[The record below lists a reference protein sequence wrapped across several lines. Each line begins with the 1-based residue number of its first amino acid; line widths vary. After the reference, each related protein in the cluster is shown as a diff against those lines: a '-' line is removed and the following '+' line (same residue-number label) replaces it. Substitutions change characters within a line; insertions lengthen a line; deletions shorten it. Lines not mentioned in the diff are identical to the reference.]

1 MFAAIVNMLAI
12 IACSILGL
20 LFKKVLPEKA
30 QDTLMQGMG
39 LMIIIIGAK
48 MAVGAE
54 NDVVIVLALAV
65 GGLIGE
71 ALKLDL
77 HMENLGVRVK
87 KLCHVNDNNFV
98 EAFVSA
104 SLIFCV
110 GAMAIVGSIEA
121 AYGNYDVI
129 YVKSALDGIIAMVLA
144 STMGIGVAFSGAAVF
159 VYQGAIALLAT
170 LAGNVLTDTIISYL
184 SASGGVLII
193 GIGLTTARVKNFN
206 TVNLL
211 PGVFLAAAFGGIL
224 QLF

>member
-54 NDVVIVLALAV
+54 NDVVIVLVLAV

-71 ALKLDL
+71 ALKLDM

-87 KLCHVNDNNFV
+87 KLCHVNDSNFV

-159 VYQGAIALLAT
+159 VYQGAITFLAT

-193 GIGLTTARVKNFN
+193 GIGITIAGIKKIN

-211 PGVFLAAAFGGIL
+211 PGIFLAAAFGGIL

>member
-48 MAVGAE
+48 MAFGAE
-54 NDVVIVLALAV
+54 NDVIIVLALAV

-87 KLCHVNDNNFV
+87 KLCHVNDSNFV
-98 EAFVSA
+98 EDFVSA

-159 VYQGAIALLAT
+159 VYQGAITLLAT
-170 LAGNVLTDTIISYL
+170 LAGNVLTDTIISSL

-193 GIGLTTARVKNFN
+193 GIGITIAGIKKIN

>member
-71 ALKLDL
+71 TLKLAL
-77 HMENLGVRVK
+77 YMGNLGVRVK
-87 KLCHVNDNNFV
+87 KLCRISDDNFV
-98 EAFVSA
+98 EDFVSA

-159 VYQGAIALLAT
+159 VYQGAITLLAT
-170 LAGNVLTDTIISYL
+170 VAGNVLTDTIISYL

-193 GIGLTTARVKNFN
+193 GIGITIAGIKKIN

-211 PGVFLAAAFGGIL
+211 PGIFLAAAFGGIL

>member
-71 ALKLDL
+71 TLKLDL

-87 KLCHVNDNNFV
+87 KLCRISDDNFV
-98 EAFVSA
+98 EDFVSA

-129 YVKSALDGIIAMVLA
+129 YVKSALDGIIAMILT

-159 VYQGAIALLAT
+159 VYQGAITFLAT

-193 GIGLTTARVKNFN
+193 GIGITIAGIKKIN

-211 PGVFLAAAFGGIL
+211 PGIFLAAAFGGIL

>member
-77 HMENLGVRVK
+77 HMKNLGVRVK
-87 KLCHVNDNNFV
+87 KLCRISDGNFV
-98 EAFVSA
+98 EDFVSA

-159 VYQGAIALLAT
+159 VYQGAITLLAA
-170 LAGNVLTDTIISYL
+170 LAGNILTDTIISYL

-193 GIGLTTARVKNFN
+193 GIGITIAGIKKIN

-211 PGVFLAAAFGGIL
+211 PGVFLAAVFGGIL

>member
-1 MFAAIVNMLAI
+1 
-12 IACSILGL
+12 
-20 LFKKVLPEKA
+20 
-30 QDTLMQGMG
+30 
-39 LMIIIIGAK
+39 
-48 MAVGAE
+48 
-54 NDVVIVLALAV
+54 
-65 GGLIGE
+65 
-71 ALKLDL
+71 
-77 HMENLGVRVK
+77 MENLGVRVK
-87 KLCHVNDNNFV
+87 KLCHVNDSNFV

-159 VYQGAIALLAT
+159 VYQGAITLLAT

-193 GIGLTTARVKNFN
+193 GIGLTTAGVKNFN

>member
-71 ALKLDL
+71 TLKLAL
-77 HMENLGVRVK
+77 YMGNLGVRVK
-87 KLCHVNDNNFV
+87 KLCHVNDSNFV

-129 YVKSALDGIIAMVLA
+129 YVKSALDGIIAMVL
-144 STMGIGVAFSGAAVF
+144 GIGVAFSGAAVF
-159 VYQGAIALLAT
+159 VYQGAITLLAT

-193 GIGLTTARVKNFN
+193 GIGITIAGIKKIN

-211 PGVFLAAAFGGIL
+211 PGIFLAAAFGGIL

>member
-71 ALKLDL
+71 ALKLDM

-87 KLCHVNDNNFV
+87 KLCHVNDSNFV

-104 SLIFCV
+104 SLIFC
-110 GAMAIVGSIEA
+110 ATSRRRFTFRSCSSSSYCFSPA
-121 AYGNYDVI
+121 
-129 YVKSALDGIIAMVLA
+129 YVKMCFFSAMML
-144 STMGIGVAFSGAAVF
+144 
-159 VYQGAIALLAT
+159 
-170 LAGNVLTDTIISYL
+170 ISFL
-184 SASGGVLII
+184 F
-193 GIGLTTARVKNFN
+193 T
-206 TVNLL
+206 NLL
-211 PGVFLAAAFGGIL
+211 RSCRTLYPF
-224 QLF
+224 

>member
-20 LFKKVLPEKA
+20 LFKKGLSEKT

-54 NDVVIVLALAV
+54 NDVVVVLALAL

-77 HMENLGVRVK
+77 HMENLGVK
-87 KLCHVNDNNFV
+87 IKNLCRISDGNFV

-110 GAMAIVGSIEA
+110 GAMAVVGSIEA

-144 STMGIGVAFSGAAVF
+144 SAMGMGVAFSGAVVF
-159 VYQGAIALLAT
+159 VYQGAITLLAA
-170 LAGNVLTDTIISYL
+170 LASDVLTDTIISYL
-184 SASGGVLII
+184 SAAGGVLII
-193 GIGLTTARVKNFN
+193 AIGITTAGIKKFN

-211 PGVFLAAAFGGIL
+211 PGVFLAALFGGIF

>member
-71 ALKLDL
+71 TLKLAL
-77 HMENLGVRVK
+77 YMGNLGVRVK
-87 KLCHVNDNNFV
+87 KLCRISDDNFV
-98 EAFVSA
+98 EDFVSA

-159 VYQGAIALLAT
+159 VYQGAITLLAT

-193 GIGLTTARVKNFN
+193 GIGITIAGIKKIN

-211 PGVFLAAAFGGIL
+211 PGIFLAAAFGGIL

>member
-1 MFAAIVNMLAI
+1 MFATIVNMLSI
-12 IACSILGL
+12 IICAILGL
-20 LFKKVLPEKA
+20 FFKKSLSEKA
-30 QDTLMQGMG
+30 KDTVMQGTG
-39 LMIIIIGAK
+39 LMVVIIGAK
-48 MAVGAE
+48 MAVGAD
-54 NDVVIVLALAV
+54 NDVVVVLALAL

-77 HMENLGVRVK
+77 RMENLAVKIK
-87 KLCHVNDNNFV
+87 KLCHVNDSNFV

-110 GAMAIVGSIEA
+110 GAMAVVGSIEA

-129 YVKSALDGIIAMVLA
+129 FVKSALDGIVAMILA
-144 STMGIGVAFSGAAVF
+144 SALGIGVVFSSVAVLL
-159 VYQGAIALLAT
+159 YQGSITLLALLVQ
-170 LAGNVLTDTIISYL
+170 GILTDTVISYL

-193 GIGLTTARVKNFN
+193 GIGLTTAGVKNFN

-211 PGVFLAAAFGGIL
+211 PGIFLAALFGGLL

>member
-71 ALKLDL
+71 TLKLAL
-77 HMENLGVRVK
+77 YMGNLGVRVK
-87 KLCHVNDNNFV
+87 KLCRISDDNFV
-98 EAFVSA
+98 EDFVSA

-159 VYQGAIALLAT
+159 VYQGAITLLAP

-193 GIGLTTARVKNFN
+193 GIGITIAGIKKIN

-211 PGVFLAAAFGGIL
+211 PGIFLAAAFGGIL

>member
-71 ALKLDL
+71 TLKLDL
-77 HMENLGVRVK
+77 HMGNLGVRVK
-87 KLCHVNDNNFV
+87 KLCRISDDNFV
-98 EAFVSA
+98 EDFVSA

-159 VYQGAIALLAT
+159 VYQGAITFLAT

-193 GIGLTTARVKNFN
+193 GIGITIAGIKKIN

-211 PGVFLAAAFGGIL
+211 PGIFLAAAFGGIL

>member
-71 ALKLDL
+71 TLKLAL
-77 HMENLGVRVK
+77 YMGNLGVRVK
-87 KLCHVNDNNFV
+87 KLCRISDDNFV
-98 EAFVSA
+98 EDFVSA

-193 GIGLTTARVKNFN
+193 GIGITIAGIKKIN

-211 PGVFLAAAFGGIL
+211 PGIFLAAAFGGIL

>member
-20 LFKKVLPEKA
+20 LFKKGLSEKT

-54 NDVVIVLALAV
+54 NDVVVVLALAL

-77 HMENLGVRVK
+77 HMENLGVK
-87 KLCHVNDNNFV
+87 IKNLCRISDGNFV

-110 GAMAIVGSIEA
+110 GAMAVVGSIEA

-144 STMGIGVAFSGAAVF
+144 SAMGMGVAFSGAAVL
-159 VYQGAIALLAT
+159 VYQGAITLLAA
-170 LAGNVLTDTIISYL
+170 LASDVFTDTIISYL
-184 SASGGVLII
+184 SAAGGVLII
-193 GIGLTTARVKNFN
+193 AIGITTAGIKKFN

-211 PGVFLAAAFGGIL
+211 PGVFLAALFGGIL

>member
-54 NDVVIVLALAV
+54 NDVVIVFV

-71 ALKLDL
+71 TLKLDL
-77 HMENLGVRVK
+77 HMGNLGVRVK
-87 KLCHVNDNNFV
+87 KLCRISDGNFV
-98 EAFVSA
+98 EDLVSA

-159 VYQGAIALLAT
+159 VYQGAITLLAT

-193 GIGLTTARVKNFN
+193 GIGLTTAGVKNFN

>member
-71 ALKLDL
+71 TLKLAL
-77 HMENLGVRVK
+77 YMGNLGVRVK
-87 KLCHVNDNNFV
+87 KLCHVNDSNFV

-110 GAMAIVGSIEA
+110 GAMA

-159 VYQGAIALLAT
+159 VYQGAITLLAT

-193 GIGLTTARVKNFN
+193 GIGITIAGIKKIN

-211 PGVFLAAAFGGIL
+211 PGIFLAAAFGGIL

>member
-71 ALKLDL
+71 TLKLDL
-77 HMENLGVRVK
+77 HMGNLGVRVK
-87 KLCHVNDNNFV
+87 KLCRISDDNFV
-98 EAFVSA
+98 EDFVSA

-159 VYQGAIALLAT
+159 VYQGAITFLAT
-170 LAGNVLTDTIISYL
+170 LAGNVLTDTVISYL

-193 GIGLTTARVKNFN
+193 GIGITIAGIKKIN

-211 PGVFLAAAFGGIL
+211 PGIFLAAAFGGIL

>member
-71 ALKLDL
+71 TLKLDL

-87 KLCHVNDNNFV
+87 KLCRISDDNFV
-98 EAFVSA
+98 EDFVSA

-159 VYQGAIALLAT
+159 VYQGAITFLAT

-193 GIGLTTARVKNFN
+193 GIGLTTAGVKNFN

-211 PGVFLAAAFGGIL
+211 PGIFLAAAFGGIL

>member
-54 NDVVIVLALAV
+54 NDVIIVLALAV

-87 KLCHVNDNNFV
+87 KLCHVNDSNFV
-98 EAFVSA
+98 AAFVSA

-159 VYQGAIALLAT
+159 VYQGAITLLAT
-170 LAGNVLTDTIISYL
+170 LAGNVLTDTVISYL

-193 GIGLTTARVKNFN
+193 GIGLTTAGVKNFN

>member
-12 IACSILGL
+12 IICAILGL
-20 LFKKVLPEKA
+20 FFKKGLSEKA
-30 QDTLMQGMG
+30 KDTVMQGTG
-39 LMIIIIGAK
+39 LMIVIIGAK
-48 MAVGAE
+48 MAVGAD
-54 NDVVIVLALAV
+54 NDVIVVLALAI

-71 ALKLDL
+71 ALKLDVQ
-77 HMENLGVRVK
+77 MEHLAVKIK
-87 KLCHVNDNNFV
+87 KLCHVNDGNFV

-129 YVKSALDGIIAMVLA
+129 FVKSALDGIIAMVLA
-144 STMGIGVAFSGAAVF
+144 SALGIGVAFSGAAVLI
-159 VYQGAIALLAT
+159 YQGSITLLAI
-170 LAGNVLTDTIISYL
+170 LVGSILTDTVISYL
-184 SASGGVLII
+184 SAAGGVLII
-193 GIGLTTARVKNFN
+193 GIGLTTAGVKNFN

-211 PGVFLAAAFGGIL
+211 PGIFLAALFGGLL